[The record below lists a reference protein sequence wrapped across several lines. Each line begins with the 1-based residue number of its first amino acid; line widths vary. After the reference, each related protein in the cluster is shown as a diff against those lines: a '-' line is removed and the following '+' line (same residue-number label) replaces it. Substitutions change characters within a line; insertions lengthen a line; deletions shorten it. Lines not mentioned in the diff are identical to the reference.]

1 MSRLIS
7 FIAFIFPFAE
17 PKSPLR
23 IAADASLAARTDA
36 LIGSAKWDN
45 ETDVALEQANRI
57 MDGELERRKSAEAKA
72 TTYLAVLAA
81 LVPVTLSIEAAE
93 WEKKVGPAPEWLRLL
108 ILIIAVVYTAAAG
121 WHAFRTLQVS
131 GVHVIGAHDLAL
143 AWQTD
148 SGPRRL
154 ARSTAKHIT
163 ASQDAINS
171 KVTSIKVTHEH
182 LLRAFTFFI
191 LLLLLDPLAYQA
203 QRLGILAPREKEDSS
218 KNENSKDSKTC
229 LTCTTPT
236 VICQA
241 PTPSAAVTP
250 MPAQTPSSPEARPS
264 ARGHPQGTPTGV
276 ERRANLSCSKR
287 D

>member
-1 MSRLIS
+1 
-7 FIAFIFPFAE
+7 
-17 PKSPLR
+17 
-23 IAADASLAARTDA
+23 
-36 LIGSAKWDN
+36 
-45 ETDVALEQANRI
+45 

-108 ILIIAVVYTAAAG
+108 ILTIAVVYTAAAG

-131 GVHVIGAHDLAL
+131 GVHVVGVHDLAL

-148 SGPRRL
+148 NGPRRL
-154 ARSTAKHIT
+154 ALSTAKHIT

-203 QRLGILAPREKEDSS
+203 QRLGILAPREKEDTSKDAKS
-218 KNENSKDSKTC
+218 KNVKIC
-229 LTCTTPT
+229 LTCPAPT

-241 PTPSAAVTP
+241 PAPTAANAAMPTPTP
-250 MPAQTPSSPEARPS
+250 TPIPSTSVARPNTRDHHR
-264 ARGHPQGTPTGV
+264 AKPKGV
-276 ERRANLSCSKR
+276 ERT
-287 D
+287 